1 MVVTDDWLKKYR
13 TPRGGYTREQFGCL
27 GIAWPAPRGW
37 KLALIGREI
46 ADAAARKFERLAGLL
61 APSTERAVVT
71 ADCQIW
77 TDGSCYPNPG
87 PGGWAWHD
95 GKGRFEHGG
104 EVSGTNNSMELTAI
118 LRAMQAQ
125 PNGASVVIFSDSQY
139 CVNGLT
145 IWKAGWKRKAWMKK
159 GEPMPNRDLW
169 MALDRQQARINASFE
184 WVRGH
189 NGDAGNE
196 LADRL
201 AAAGRESVAGMDRD
215 TAKENG

>member
-1 MVVTDDWLKKYR
+1 MVITEDWLMRNR
-13 TPRGGYTREQFGCL
+13 TPKGGYTREQFACL
-27 GIAWPAPRGW
+27 GINWPAPRGW

-46 ADAAARKFERLAGLL
+46 ADTAARKFEQLSELL
-61 APSTERAVVT
+61 APK
-71 ADCQIW
+71 ADHSAITCGCQIW

-95 GKGRFEHGG
+95 GNGRFEIGG
-104 EVSGTNNSMELTAI
+104 EIGATNNRMEMTAI

-125 PNGASVVIFSDSQY
+125 THGAQVLIYSDSQY

-145 IWKAGWKRKAWMKK
+145 IWKSGWQRKNWMKK

-169 MALDRQQARINASFE
+169 IELHRQQERINASFA

-189 NGDAGNE
+189 CGDAGNE
-196 LADRL
+196 LADQL
-201 AAAGRESVAGMDRD
+201 AARGRESVI
-215 TAKENG
+215 